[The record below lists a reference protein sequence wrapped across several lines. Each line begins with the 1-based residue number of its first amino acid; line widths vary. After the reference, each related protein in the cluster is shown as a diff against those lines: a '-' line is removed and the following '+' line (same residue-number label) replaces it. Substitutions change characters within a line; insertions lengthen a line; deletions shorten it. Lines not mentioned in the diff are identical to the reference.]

1 MIYLLKIKKLVIFN
15 SLKFITMK
23 HIKTGALFLF
33 LGAVSLNAQ
42 SLKSPDGKF
51 EMNFQLKSGV
61 PYYNLKYQ
69 GKTVVEDSKLGLR
82 LLKDGDIQFASEI
95 DKKEVKGSDLESG
108 FVKTDEKRDS
118 KNETWNPVLGEK
130 KSYINNYNELAV
142 TLNQPENDRHIV
154 IKFRL
159 FNDGLGFRY
168 EFPQQKNLNYFI
180 IKEEDTEIDFPWD
193 MKAWWLAGDYDT
205 EEYQTQTTNISE
217 IPARWPKSYDGNASQ
232 NLIKNG
238 VQMPLMLKKEGKDPL
253 YINVAEAAVINYPV
267 ANLEL
272 DSQNFKFKTH
282 LTPDAQGAKGYMQA
296 SAVTPWRTIIVS
308 PKAEELLAS
317 KMLFNLNEP
326 TKYTDTSWIHPTKYM
341 GVWWEMIIGKSQ
353 WAYST
358 ANNVKIGETDF
369 TKLTPNGKH
378 GATNE
383 NVKKYI
389 DFASA
394 NGFDALLIEGWN
406 VGWEDWFGHSKEF
419 VFDFVTP
426 YPDFDI
432 KMLNDYAHSKG
443 IKLIMHHET
452 SGSATNYERWMVPAF
467 ELMNKYGYD
476 AVKTG
481 YVGNMI
487 PRGEH
492 HYSQWTVNHYY
503 RVVEEAAKHKI
514 MVNSHESMRP
524 SGQSRTYPNWIA
536 AEAARGTEFEA
547 FGGNNPD
554 HQTILPFTRWMGG
567 PMDYTPG
574 IFQTK
579 LDYYFPGDKRFVKTT
594 LAKQLALYVVMYS
607 PLQMAADLPE
617 NYQKHMDAFQ
627 FIKDVA
633 VDWDDTKILAAEPGD
648 YIHTA
653 RKAKG
658 KDEWFV
664 GGITD
669 ENARDFTVDFS
680 FLPKGKK
687 YEATIYQDGKDA
699 DYINNPQSYN
709 IYKKTVTSG
718 TKIPVHLARS
728 GGYAI
733 SVKPIK

>member
-1 MIYLLKIKKLVIFN
+1 MKNIKLGTFLLFGA
-15 SLKFITMK
+15 SFFI
-23 HIKTGALFLF
+23 
-33 LGAVSLNAQ
+33 NAQ

-51 EMNFQLKSGV
+51 EMNFQLKSGI

-82 LLKDGDIQFASEI
+82 LLRDGDIQFASEI
-95 DKKEVKGSDLESG
+95 EKKDQKGKDLDNG
-108 FVKTDEKRDS
+108 FTKIAEKFDS

-130 KSYINNYNELAV
+130 KSYINHYNEMAV
-142 TLNQPENDRHIV
+142 TLNQEANDRHIIV
-154 IKFRL
+154 KFRL

-168 EFPQQKNLNYFI
+168 EFPEQKNLNYFI
-180 IKEEDTEIDFPWD
+180 IKEEDTEIDLPAD
-193 MKAWWLAGDYDT
+193 MKTWWIAGDYDSQ
-205 EEYQTQTTNISE
+205 EYQYQETKISE
-217 IPARWPKSYDGNASQ
+217 IPARWPQSYDGNASQ

-238 VQMPLMLKKEGKDPL
+238 IQIPTMMKWEGKLPL
-253 YINVAEAAVINYPV
+253 YYNISEAAVINYPT
-267 ANLEL
+267 ANVEV
-272 DSQNFKFKTH
+272 DAINFKLKTH
-282 LTPDAQGAKGYMQA
+282 LTPDAQGAKGYIQTP
-296 SAVTPWRTIIVS
+296 AVTPWRTIIVS
-308 PKAEELLAS
+308 PKAEEVLGS
-317 KMLFNLNEP
+317 KMIFNLNEP
-326 TKYTDTSWIHPTKYM
+326 THYTDTSYIKPTKYM

-358 ANNVKIGETDF
+358 ANNVHIGKTDF
-369 TKLTPNGKH
+369 SKLTPNGKH
-378 GATNE
+378 AAHNTK
-383 NVKKYI
+383 VKEYI
-389 DFASA
+389 DFASKH
-394 NGFDALLIEGWN
+394 GFDALLIEGWN

-443 IKLIMHHET
+443 IKLMMHHET
-452 SGSATNYERWMVPAF
+452 SGSATNYERWADKAF
-467 ELMNKYGYD
+467 QLMNKYGYPS
-476 AVKTG
+476 VKTG
-481 YVGNMI
+481 YVGNII

-492 HYSQWTVNHYY
+492 HYSQWTINHYY
-503 RVVEEAAKHKI
+503 RIAEKANEYKI
-514 MVNSHESMRP
+514 MVNSHESVRP
-524 SGQSRTYPNWIA
+524 TGQSRTYPNWIA

-554 HQTILPFTRWMGG
+554 HQTILPFTRFIGG

-579 LDYYFPGDKRFVKTT
+579 LDYYFPGDTRFVKTT

-617 NYQKHMDAFQ
+617 NYQKHLDAFQ

-633 VDWDDTKILAAEPGD
+633 ADWDDTVILAAEPGD

-653 RKAKG
+653 RKAKA
-658 KDEWFV
+658 KDEWYV

-669 ENARDFTVDFS
+669 ENARTFLVDFS

-687 YEATIYQDGKDA
+687 YEATVYEDGKDA
-699 DYINNPQSYN
+699 DYIKNPQSYN
-709 IYKKTVTSG
+709 IYKKTVTNK
-718 TKIPVHLARS
+718 TKIPVKLARS

-733 SVKPIK
+733 SVKSVK

>member
-1 MIYLLKIKKLVIFN
+1 MKL
-15 SLKFITMK
+15 
-23 HIKTGALFLF
+23 IKTSALLA
-33 LGAVSLNAQ
+33 LLSVAAINAQ

-51 EMNFQLKSGV
+51 EMNFNLKNGI
-61 PYYNLKYQ
+61 PYYNLKYN
-69 GKTVVEDSKLGLR
+69 GNVVVEDSKLGLR

-95 DKKEVKGSDLESG
+95 ENKNNQGKNLNAG
-108 FVKTDEKRDS
+108 FVKTAEKFDS
-118 KNETWNPVLGEK
+118 KNETWQPVLGEK
-130 KSYINNYNELAV
+130 KNYINNYNELAV
-142 TLNQPENDRHIV
+142 TLNQPENDRHII

-180 IKEEDTEIDFPWD
+180 IKEEDSEIDLPWD

-205 EEYQTQTTNISE
+205 EEYQTQTTKLSE
-217 IPARWPKSYDGNASQ
+217 IPAKWPTSFDGNASQ
-232 NLIKNG
+232 NLVKNG
-238 VQMPLMLKKEGKDPL
+238 VQIPLMMKKEGANPL
-253 YINVAEAAVINYPV
+253 YINLGEAAVLNYPA

-272 DSQNFKFKTH
+272 DATTYKFKTH
-282 LTPDAQGAKGYMQA
+282 LTPDAQGAKGYIQTPA
-296 SAVTPWRTIIVS
+296 TTPWRTIIVS
-308 PKAEELLAS
+308 PKAETVLDS

-326 TKYTDTSWIHPTKYM
+326 TKYTDTSYIHPTKYM

-358 ANNVKIGETDF
+358 ANNVHIGKTDF
-369 TKLTPNGKH
+369 TKLTPNGNHAANNTK
-378 GATNE
+378 
-383 NVKKYI
+383 VKEYI
-389 DFASA
+389 DFAAA
-394 NGFDALLIEGWN
+394 NGFQGLLIEGWN

-419 VFDFVTP
+419 VFDFITP

-452 SGSATNYERWMVPAF
+452 SGSATNYERWADKAF
-467 ELMNKYGYD
+467 QLMNKYGYD
-476 AVKTG
+476 AAKTG
-481 YVGNMI
+481 YVGNII

-492 HYSQWTVNHYY
+492 HYSQWTINHYQRILEKANEY
-503 RVVEEAAKHKI
+503 KI
-514 MVNSHESMRP
+514 MINSHESVRP
-524 SGQSRTYPNWIA
+524 TGESRTYPNWIA

-579 LDYYFPGDKRFVKTT
+579 LDYYFPGDNRFVKTT
-594 LAKQLALYVVMYS
+594 LAKQLGLYVVMYQ

-617 NYQKHMDAFQ
+617 NYAKHMDAFQ

-633 VDWDDTKILAAEPGD
+633 ADWDDTKILSAEPGD

-658 KDEWFV
+658 TDNWFV

-669 ENARDFTVDFS
+669 ENAREYTVDFS
-680 FLPKGKK
+680 FLDKGKK
-687 YEATIYQDGKDA
+687 YEAIIYKDGKDA
-699 DYINNPQSYN
+699 DYINNPQSYT
-709 IYKKTVTSG
+709 IEKKLVTSDSKV
-718 TKIPVHLARS
+718 KIQLARS

-733 SVKPIK
+733 SVKPINPKDLMRK